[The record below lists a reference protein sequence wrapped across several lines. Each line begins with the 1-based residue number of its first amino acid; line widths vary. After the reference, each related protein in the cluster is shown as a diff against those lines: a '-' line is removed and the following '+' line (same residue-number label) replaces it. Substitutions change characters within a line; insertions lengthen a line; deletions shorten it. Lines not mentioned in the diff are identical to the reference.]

1 MNPAADKW
9 SRVSGLRLKRAPVL
23 LSAELVHD
31 LWKVFTKH
39 WAMIIKGQGVC
50 VWRGGRTMK
59 GRAIVNKDCGCVRG
73 GRGGPVTPDLHPPG
87 PFRAAQWLTPV
98 SFQRWHYYYLHQ
110 SAGETER
117 GQRCCEAK
125 RTSLMPTTPIS
136 LSVSPP
142 LLLSLQVPSSSSSR
156 RFPVCQLR
164 HL

>member
-1 MNPAADKW
+1 MKPREWIEAEKSTGPPERRARAW
-9 SRVSGLRLKRAPVL
+9 PLKSFHKT
-23 LSAELVHD
+23 LSYD
-31 LWKVFTKH
+31 N
-39 WAMIIKGQGVC
+39 KGAGGVC

-142 LLLSLQVPSSSSSR
+142 LFLSLQVPSSSSSR